1 MSKIE
6 LLLLAV
12 ASIGGCIGG
21 VAYQAAKPVPPP
33 EVMKVYETPLVPP
46 EDEPITRQNVQGDES
61 SAEELNNRYGW

>member
-21 VAYQAAKPVPPP
+21 VAYQAVKPVPPP

-46 EDEPITRQNVQGDES
+46 EDEPITRLSAEGD
-61 SAEELNNRYGW
+61 ADATEELNNKFGW